1 MNEFLDEIVT
11 DENLVWDKTLMHE
24 KQKYFVK
31 LNLEIIEDLVK
42 RRNELDNLDVNEL
55 PLLKNKILYFKKE
68 ILLDG
73 VGLFVIDG
81 TSLKNFSLKE
91 KISIYKLI
99 SKILGELIVQNIQQE
114 KIVEIKDV
122 GKTMKTGGRY
132 HETREGG
139 SHHTDSPQWKD
150 VPDYLGLFCVHDAKK
165 GGTNLFLSAYTIHNK
180 ILKERKDLLNIFYEK
195 FHFDKRG
202 EFKDGESPTVF
213 EPIFKFKDGRLYFR
227 YLRNYIDAGH
237 DIQNQSLSQSKKEA
251 LTYLDNLMRKDEMIM
266 RYDLKSDDMV
276 FSDNHWIVHG
286 RISFEDYDDQN
297 LKRLMLRTWIRD
309 KMYRN

>member
-11 DENLVWDKTLMHE
+11 DENLVWDKTLMHK

-31 LNLEIIEDLVK
+31 LNSEIIEDLVK

-132 HETREGG
+132 HETRESG

-165 GGTNLFLSAYTIHNK
+165 RWNK
-180 ILKERKDLLNIFYEK
+180 FIFECIYN
-195 FHFDKRG
+195 
-202 EFKDGESPTVF
+202 S
-213 EPIFKFKDGRLYFR
+213 
-227 YLRNYIDAGH
+227 
-237 DIQNQSLSQSKKEA
+237 
-251 LTYLDNLMRKDEMIM
+251 
-266 RYDLKSDDMV
+266 
-276 FSDNHWIVHG
+276 
-286 RISFEDYDDQN
+286 
-297 LKRLMLRTWIRD
+297 
-309 KMYRN
+309 